1 MHRQSGQPRYGPK
14 MIEKI
19 KELESCSESVLLQI
33 NEKISSTSQD
43 CNNDIVTTKECIE
56 VEKTNLEYTTITSV
70 NIPKSLN
77 NIFQYNPQ
85 SSQIPLLEI
94 SGPNTTQKTRSYI
107 QELLH
112 IHKNITKSPDSTNK
126 ILIKLQDSLEV
137 CFFRYT

>member
-56 VEKTNLEYTTITSV
+56 VEKTNLEYTSV

-77 NIFQYNPQ
+77 NIFQYTPQ
-85 SSQIPLLEI
+85 SSQIPLLES

-112 IHKNITKSPDSTNK
+112 IHKNFTKSPDSTNK

-137 CFFRYT
+137 CIFCYI